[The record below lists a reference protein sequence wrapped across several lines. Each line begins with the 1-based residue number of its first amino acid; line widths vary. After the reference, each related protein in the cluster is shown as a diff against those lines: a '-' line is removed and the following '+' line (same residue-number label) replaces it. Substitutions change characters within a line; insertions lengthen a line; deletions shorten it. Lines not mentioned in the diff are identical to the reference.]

1 MGFDDANMKM
11 LPDLGETFSKV
22 IMFVEQMITLVLRDG
37 KPFPVLSIF
46 SVNLVYVGI

>member
-22 IMFVEQMITLVLRDG
+22 IMFVERMITLVRRDG

-46 SVNLVYVGI
+46 SVNLLYVRV